1 MTCANHPDAAAA
13 AYCRTCGKPLCE
25 ACKYEAEGTIFCAE
39 HVPVVAAPLGT
50 AVPNVGETAPP
61 YAGAAT
67 PPYAG
72 AAVPPYPG
80 ASAPPDVT
88 AAYASPYTSAKQ
100 YAAAGPRKDGP
111 SPALALVL
119 GLIPGVGAIYNGQYA
134 KGLIHA
140 VVFGILVSLL
150 DRNHH
155 ASGMEPLLG
164 ILLSAWIFY
173 MAFEA
178 YHTAKARRDGTAPHE
193 FSQLVQ
199 MDRASGRFPVAALVL
214 IGIGGLLLLDTTN
227 LISID
232 RLFHLW
238 PVGLIL
244 IGAYMLYE
252 RMGPNAQRTTPS
264 PSPAQGSE
272 AGDDRR

>member
-13 AYCRTCGKPLCE
+13 AYCRTCGKPLCA
-25 ACKYEAEGTIFCAE
+25 ACKYEAEGTIFCAD
-39 HVPVVAAPLGT
+39 HVPVVAAPVMGAPQT
-50 AVPNVGETAPP
+50 GEAAPPYAGASAPP
-61 YAGAAT
+61 YAGAA
-67 PPYAG
+67 
-72 AAVPPYPG
+72 
-80 ASAPPDVT
+80 APPDVT
-88 AAYASPYTSAKQ
+88 AAYASPYTSATP
-100 YAAAGPRKDGP
+100 YPAAGARKDGP
-111 SPALALVL
+111 SPALALIL

-155 ASGMEPLLG
+155 NSGMEPLLG
-164 ILLSAWIFY
+164 ILLSAWVFY

-252 RMGPNAQRTTPS
+252 RMGPNTQPTTPAHT
-264 PSPAQGSE
+264 PAQGPE
-272 AGDDRR
+272 AGNDRR

>member
-13 AYCRTCGKPLCE
+13 AYCRTCGKPLCA

-39 HVPVVAAPLGT
+39 HVPVVAASLGA
-50 AVPNVGETAPP
+50 AVPNVGEPAAPYAGTAAPP
-61 YAGAAT
+61 YAGAA
-67 PPYAG
+67 
-72 AAVPPYPG
+72 
-80 ASAPPDVT
+80 APPDVT
-88 AAYASPYTSAKQ
+88 AAYASPYTSATP
-100 YAAAGPRKDGP
+100 YPVAGPRKGGP

-264 PSPAQGSE
+264 PASAPSPAQGSE
-272 AGDDRR
+272 AGNDRR